1 MLPLPPSLE
10 LSSNPRHPRHIV
22 CLCGRGRRPV
32 LERVEQV
39 NSQDSSLASR
49 QRPPLSRTS
58 LGVAAHATA
67 IQSTLGVLLAFGTLS
82 TTGGGY
88 YGLSGAEGVPFEW
101 LEEAVR

>member
-1 MLPLPPSLE
+1 
-10 LSSNPRHPRHIV
+10 
-22 CLCGRGRRPV
+22 
-32 LERVEQV
+32 
-39 NSQDSSLASR
+39 
-49 QRPPLSRTS
+49 